1 MKLVKL
7 SLSLVLS
14 AAFLGSAMAQVA
26 VELSAEIDA
35 LAKPCADIAG
45 AAAGLPDD
53 QAKAVATAALP
64 TCYEALS
71 ALDKFEKEKGS
82 LLSSEESNYFYYVG
96 GTVIW
101 LTAGSEAMKNNGQM
115 TASICSQV
123 RSAETVWGN
132 VKVQPGGSLDTEMR
146 NNQLRSLML
155 PVCLQQN

>member
-14 AAFLGSAMAQVA
+14 AAFFGPAMAQVR
-26 VELSAEIDA
+26 VEMTSEIDA

-45 AAAGLPDD
+45 AASGLPDD
-53 QAKAVATAALP
+53 QAKAIATAALP
-64 TCYEALS
+64 TCYEALN
-71 ALDKFEKEKGS
+71 ALDRFEKEKGP
-82 LLSSEESNYFYYVG
+82 LLSSDESNYFYYVG

-101 LTAGSEAMKNNGQM
+101 LTAGSEAIKNNGQM
-115 TASICSQV
+115 TASICNQV
-123 RSAETVWGN
+123 KLAETVWGS